1 MAKLKLG
8 DTGMKT
14 WKDWLFVWAFI
25 FGFYWL
31 VMHQLLWVFIS
42 VVILVIGGVNLIEA
56 IDSRKAKRQIK

>member
-1 MAKLKLG
+1 
-8 DTGMKT
+8 MKT